1 MTSLVQFKF
10 SDVEQVQYNHVKQNL
25 TFVYH
30 FTCLNMHLDNSFV
43 SKLFLYHKGDVRF
56 LIKEDLFGYI
66 IKLCNQFKHF
76 AFSLEEFLN
85 LSKIDQ
91 TKLLHQNT
99 PIYVQ
104 LILSMYFNGKTGFDQ
119 LSCLPGVEPQITDF
133 LARIGLEQ
141 MSQQLGL
148 FHPTFNLHQYDMTM
162 KTSILP
168 VKLQIQ
174 F

>member
-1 MTSLVQFKF
+1 
-10 SDVEQVQYNHVKQNL
+10 
-25 TFVYH
+25 
-30 FTCLNMHLDNSFV
+30 MHLDNSFV

-104 LILSMYFNGKTGFDQ
+104 LILSMYFNGQTGFDQ
-119 LSCLPGVEPQITDF
+119 LSCLPGVEPQITDSF
-133 LARIGLEQ
+133 ARIGLEQ
-141 MSQQLGL
+141 MSSQLGL
-148 FHPTFNLHQYDMTM
+148 FHPAFNLHQYAITM
-162 KTSILP
+162 KTSFLP

-174 F
+174 FLINILKI

>member
-1 MTSLVQFKF
+1 
-10 SDVEQVQYNHVKQNL
+10 
-25 TFVYH
+25 
-30 FTCLNMHLDNSFV
+30 
-43 SKLFLYHKGDVRF
+43 
-56 LIKEDLFGYI
+56 
-66 IKLCNQFKHF
+66 
-76 AFSLEEFLN
+76 
-85 LSKIDQ
+85 
-91 TKLLHQNT
+91 
-99 PIYVQ
+99 
-104 LILSMYFNGKTGFDQ
+104 MYFNGKTGFDQ

-141 MSQQLGL
+141 MSKQLGL